1 MKIQGLAKL
10 TLLDFPGR
18 VACTVFFGGCNLR
31 CPFCHNAG
39 LVLSPAQ
46 YDQIDE
52 EALYSFLKKRKGVLD
67 GVAITGGEPLLQPEL
82 ARMMRRIRELG
93 YAVKLDTNGTFP
105 ERLGALLAEGL
116 VDYVAMDI
124 KNDEAHYAE
133 TAGVP
138 VDLDAVKASIRLI
151 QEKAPDYEFRT
162 TVVSAFHTCDSI
174 RGAAELI
181 RGAKR
186 YFLQKFVDSGALLKP
201 GLTGCTREEMEKMA
215 EKARE
220 IIPDTQLRGV

>member
-186 YFLQKFVDSGALLKP
+186 YFLQKFIDSGALLKP

>member
-39 LVLSPAQ
+39 LVLSPSQ

>member
-124 KNDEAHYAE
+124 KNDEARYAE